1 MRRLIIISRAPL
13 LSENSVPLLLVRR
26 RVVDVV
32 TPYPLFST
40 TAMVRGRTHRQ
51 PHRPKIGRRR
61 NHRRQ
66 RATRRRRRRRR
77 RRRPSHHRRQ
87 RHHHRSLSKH
97 RSESRFYR
105 SSSLYYEPNTTYVL
119 ELK

>member
-77 RRRPSHHRRQ
+77 RRPSHHRRQ